1 MVLYIF
7 DTDTCSYVM
16 KRMFPSLLNRVR
28 ATPPAEQAVSV
39 VSVAELLY
47 GACLS
52 TRPREARIAF
62 DAFIRYLAVLDWTR
76 EAAEHYVDIRADLK
90 VRGNMIG
97 ANDLL
102 IAAQSRS
109 MGAVLVTNNVGEFE
123 RVPGLKVE
131 NWTR

>member
-1 MVLYIF
+1 MALYIF

-16 KRMFPSLLNRVR
+16 KRMFPALLKRLR
-28 ATPPAEQAVSV
+28 ATPLEEQAVSV

-47 GACLS
+47 GARLS
-52 TRPREARIAF
+52 TRPSEARIAF

-76 EAAEHYVDIRADLK
+76 AAAEHYAEIRADLK

-109 MGAVLVTNNVGEFE
+109 LGAVLVTNNVGEFE